1 MHQVMNHSQQVLEEK
16 VSVVHKLNNTIVK
29 KVNNYER
36 VNEMKDLGKREA
48 LSEYKKIVDEQA
60 NQHKKELSNLKTQYE
75 YLLSEKEKEFEKFV
89 GEFKVY
95 HSQK

>member
-1 MHQVMNHSQQVLEEK
+1 MNHSQQVLEEK
-16 VSVVHKLNNTIVK
+16 VSVVHKLNNSIVK

-48 LSEYKKIVDEQA
+48 HSEYKKMVDEQS
-60 NQHKKELSNLKTQYE
+60 NQHKKELTNLKNQYE

-89 GEFKVY
+89 NEFKVY

>member
-1 MHQVMNHSQQVLEEK
+1 MNHSQQVLEEK

-48 LSEYKKIVDEQA
+48 HSEYKKIVDEQS
-60 NQHKKELSNLKTQYE
+60 NQHKKELTNLKNQYE

-89 GEFKVY
+89 NEFKVY